1 MQKIEAA
8 CEKKNFYEAQQ
19 MYRSLVNRYQQ
30 QESWEKG
37 IMVALGGIK
46 KMISFSQY
54 ALANDLALLIVEL
67 FGKMKATTSTIIQV
81 TDTQKFTVIGMLFNT
96 FLTFT
101 ELVEHILTFLP
112 LDKALDQRITF
123 LKAAVRFSQGKGEIG
138 YPTLHLELA
147 RAYRERMFA
156 HNN

>member
-81 TDTQKFTVIGMLFNT
+81 TDTQKFTVIGTLFN
-96 FLTFT
+96 
-101 ELVEHILTFLP
+101 
-112 LDKALDQRITF
+112 A
-123 LKAAVRFSQGKGEIG
+123 FSNFCR
-138 YPTLHLELA
+138 TS
-147 RAYRERMFA
+147 RAYF
-156 HNN
+156 NLLTT